1 MMQRSRAVLLAFL
14 SFLLVLAS
22 CSPKPV
28 DLVMAYQHTYNSH
41 DLGELLPLFTDD
53 STFEVEGAFKLKG
66 KDDIRRVAEYD
77 FALHIHMT
85 IDKLVPKGDTVF
97 CELIEMNDWLEA
109 TDIEEAYYSA
119 KFVFQKR
126 KIKSLSCQPYPET
139 EKVFKS
145 VFQSLMQWAS
155 RERPEQLA
163 QMMKEGKFVYSAE
176 NAEKSLALL
185 REWKESTRI
194 EEEM

>member
-1 MMQRSRAVLLAFL
+1 MLKRWKVALLVVLP
-14 SFLLVLAS
+14 FLLVLAS

-28 DLVMAYQHTYNSH
+28 DLVMAYQHAYNSH
-41 DLGELLPLFTDD
+41 DLGELLPLFVDD
-53 STFEVEGAFKLKG
+53 AAFEVAGAFKLKG

-85 IDKLVPKGDTVF
+85 IDKLIPKGDTVF

-109 TDIEEAYYSA
+109 ADIEEAYYSA

-126 KIKSLSCQPYPET
+126 RIKSLSGVPYPET
-139 EKVFKS
+139 QKALTQVL
-145 VFQSLMQWAS
+145 QPLMEWATQ
-155 RERPEQLA
+155 ERPEQLA
-163 QMMKEGKFVYSAE
+163 QIMPEGKFVYSAE

-185 REWKESTRI
+185 REWKEVKES
-194 EEEM
+194 EEEF